1 MILVIIGPYQIHA
14 QTAILQGVV
23 TDSESQSA
31 IPFATI
37 ALYQQ
42 GILIEGTDTD
52 FDGNYL
58 FANLTDG
65 VYDVKASFLGY
76 TPRRI
81 EGVIVK
87 YDSIVDLDLQLEPSG
102 AILDEVVITR
112 YKKTPL
118 RSSTNSSRG
127 SVTSRTIK
135 ALPLTNISR
144 LAATTA
150 GLSSVNGSG
159 KRVRGKRGKASYV
172 YIDGV
177 RVKPHDAK
185 QLKRKAKT
193 KKSKSQLAEQ
203 RVEHDEKSIGDYGFT
218 SPLVEPLSTLSID
231 VDRASYSNIRGYL
244 NRNMMP
250 PTDAVRVEEMVNYFS
265 YDYKVPTSEH
275 PFNAQTTLTD
285 CPWNKKH
292 KVLHVA
298 LQATEEIDLSNKKSQ
313 LVFLVDVSG
322 SMSSHNKLPLVIES
336 MQMLVNRMNPDDR
349 VAIVTYAGSSRVVL
363 PSTPI
368 SNKDQIMQ
376 ALSSLT
382 SGGSTAGA
390 QGINTA
396 YQIAEEY
403 YIKNGNNRV
412 ILATDGDF
420 NVGVSSDAGLVDLIE
435 EKRESGIFLSVLGY
449 GYGNYQ
455 DHKMQMLA
463 NKGNGNHA
471 YIDSRMEANK
481 ILIREYTSTLY
492 TIAKDVKIQIE
503 FNPNTVQSYKLIGYE
518 NRRLNPE
525 DFNNDSVDA
534 GEMGGGHTVTAL
546 FEIIPTNVKSKYSK
560 TTQVDPLIYQSTDHS
575 SHDIGWL
582 KMRYKLPKKSKSI
595 KLESVI
601 DNTLISDE
609 ELNGEIRYSLGV
621 AECGLLLSQSPTA
634 HHASYD
640 NVLTLIE
647 EGLQQDAYEERAEFK
662 GLVEKIQQLTSSV
675 IIE

>member
-81 EGVIVK
+81 EGVTVK
-87 YDSIVDLDLQLEPSG
+87 TDSIVDLDLQLEPSG